1 MSGIILKS
9 GSKPARPVPTREIR
23 GVIERNSAAMRSTDV
38 CPSNCISDLSVPMRL
53 DLPPTRMNPST
64 SNIATTCYYFRGT
77 WAILADEAGSLP
89 FGILRSYSQEIM
101 QSLKHQLTLLILTIT
116 ALSTFSIAALGQGK
130 VVKTSARSA
139 APVAALFPLED
150 LRPGMKGMA
159 RTVFSGSETQ
169 EFGVEILGVLPG
181 FTGPR
186 QSTIIAKLSGP
197 NVDRTS
203 VFAGMSGSPVFIDD
217 RLVGA
222 IAYSFPFAKEPICGI
237 TPIKQMIDIFEGGSD
252 RPKGNLEPR
261 AISFAKLASAEWQ
274 PALPRQSVGATS
286 LIAPVAAGSPLE
298 SLLGQQIQP
307 IATPVVFGG
316 ISQQTLSL
324 FSGALTSAGLLPV
337 SGIGGSAAI
346 TPLATFDE
354 KTLTP
359 GTSVSVLW
367 VRGDYSV
374 AASGTTTFRDG
385 DRIYAFG
392 HPFLNLGGSD
402 MPMAESSVVTV
413 IPNSYNS
420 FKLAVPGRMVGAISQ
435 DRATGVFGQLGHA
448 PRMIPVKINLHTSRD
463 RVEKFS
469 YEVVSDEFLTPL
481 LVNITVFNTI
491 ATRERSIGE
500 STIAVNG
507 SIVVD
512 GQASI
517 AVQRRFSS
525 ANAAVLA
532 AGSIATPV
540 SALLGSG
547 FDEVNIKGIVLDID
561 SSEEKRAATLERISL
576 DRTEVGRG
584 DQVEIQAYVRT
595 DSGKQFVERIPVQ
608 IPADAPSGQLM
619 IMLGDGATLQEA
631 SATRV
636 FVPRDLGQLVGAI
649 NKTRKNDR
657 LYLRLLRPAS
667 GVVIGSSELHNLPPS
682 VVATLNNDRS
692 SGGYTPTQLSQ
703 VYERELSPAEF
714 VITGQQVISV
724 TVK

>member
-1 MSGIILKS
+1 MKS
-9 GSKPARPVPTREIR
+9 VK
-23 GVIERNSAAMRSTDV
+23 
-38 CPSNCISDLSVPMRL
+38 
-53 DLPPTRMNPST
+53 
-64 SNIATTCYYFRGT
+64 NI
-77 WAILADEAGSLP
+77 
-89 FGILRSYSQEIM
+89 
-101 QSLKHQLTLLILTIT
+101 TIT
-116 ALSTFSIAALGQGK
+116 LVLSIIVLGGSISGFGQGALIK
-130 VVKTSARSA
+130 TAAGRETAVK
-139 APVAALFPLED
+139 ALYPLED
-150 LRPGMKGMA
+150 LRPGMKGIA
-159 RTVFSGSETQ
+159 RTVFAGTEPQ
-169 EFGVEILGVLPG
+169 EFSLEILGVLPG

-186 QSTIIAKLSGP
+186 QSTIIAKLSGT
-197 NVDRTS
+197 NVDKTG

-222 IAYSFPFAKEPICGI
+222 IAYSFPFSKEPICGI
-237 TPIKQMIDIFEGGSD
+237 TPIRQMIDNFEQGND
-252 RPKGNLEPR
+252 KPKRNAEAR
-261 AISFAKLASAEWQ
+261 ATSFTELASADWK
-274 PALPRQSVGATS
+274 PRLPKPSFTSTS
-286 LIAPVAAGSPLE
+286 LIAPVTAGSPLAP
-298 SLLGQQIQP
+298 LMGQQIQQ
-307 IATPVVFGG
+307 IATPVVFSG
-316 ISQQTLSL
+316 ISQDSLSM
-324 FSGALTSAGLLPV
+324 FSAELTRSGLLPV
-337 SGIGGSAAI
+337 SGVGGSAAI
-346 TPLATFDE
+346 TPLEPFDE

-359 GTSVSVLW
+359 GASVSVQL
-367 VRGDYSV
+367 VRGDYSI
-374 AASGTTTFRDG
+374 AASGTVTFRDG
-385 DRIYAFG
+385 ERIYAFG
-392 HPFLNLGGSD
+392 HPFLGLGGSD
-402 MPMAESSVVTV
+402 MPMTESSVVTV
-413 IPNSYNS
+413 IANSYNS
-420 FKLAVPGRMVGAISQ
+420 FKLAVPGRMVGSISQ

-463 RVEKFS
+463 RVEQFS

-491 ATRERSIGE
+491 ATRERSVGE
-500 STIAVNG
+500 STIAING
-507 SIVVD
+507 SIAVD
-512 GQASI
+512 GQAPI

-532 AGSIATPV
+532 AGSIAAPV
-540 SALLGSG
+540 SSLLSSG
-547 FDEVNIKGIVLDID
+547 FDEVNIKGIVLDVD

-619 IMLGDGATLQEA
+619 IMIGDGATLQEA

-667 GVVIGSSELHNLPPS
+667 GVVIGTTDLPNLPPS

>member
-1 MSGIILKS
+1 MKS
-9 GSKPARPVPTREIR
+9 VKKI
-23 GVIERNSAAMRSTDV
+23 
-38 CPSNCISDLSVPMRL
+38 
-53 DLPPTRMNPST
+53 
-64 SNIATTCYYFRGT
+64 
-77 WAILADEAGSLP
+77 
-89 FGILRSYSQEIM
+89 
-101 QSLKHQLTLLILTIT
+101 TIT
-116 ALSTFSIAALGQGK
+116 LGLSIIVLGGSISGFGQGALIK
-130 VVKTSARSA
+130 TAAGRETAVK
-139 APVAALFPLED
+139 ALYPLED
-150 LRPGMKGMA
+150 LRPGMKGIA
-159 RTVFSGSETQ
+159 RTVFAGTEPQ
-169 EFGVEILGVLPG
+169 EFSLEILGVLPG

-186 QSTIIAKLSGP
+186 QSTIIAKLSGT
-197 NVDRTS
+197 NVDKTG

-222 IAYSFPFAKEPICGI
+222 IAYSFPFSKEPICGI
-237 TPIKQMIDIFEGGSD
+237 TPIRQMIDNFEQGND
-252 RPKGNLEPR
+252 KPKRNAEAR
-261 AISFAKLASAEWQ
+261 ATSFTELASADWK
-274 PALPRQSVGATS
+274 PRLPKPSFTSTS
-286 LIAPVAAGSPLE
+286 LIAPVTAGSPLAP
-298 SLLGQQIQP
+298 LMGQQIQQ
-307 IATPVVFGG
+307 IATPVVFSG
-316 ISQQTLSL
+316 ISQDSLSM
-324 FSGALTSAGLLPV
+324 FSAELTRSGLLPV
-337 SGIGGSAAI
+337 SGVGGSAAI
-346 TPLATFDE
+346 TPLEPFDE

-359 GTSVSVLW
+359 GASVSVQL
-367 VRGDYSV
+367 VRGDYSI
-374 AASGTTTFRDG
+374 AASGTVTFRDG
-385 DRIYAFG
+385 ERIYAFG
-392 HPFLNLGGSD
+392 HPFLGLGGSD
-402 MPMAESSVVTV
+402 MPMTESSVVTV
-413 IPNSYNS
+413 IANSYNS
-420 FKLAVPGRMVGAISQ
+420 FKLAVPGRMVGSISQ

-463 RVEKFS
+463 RVEQFS

-491 ATRERSIGE
+491 ATRERSVGE
-500 STIAVNG
+500 STIAING
-507 SIVVD
+507 SIAVD
-512 GQASI
+512 GQAPI

-525 ANAAVLA
+525 ANAAALA
-532 AGSIATPV
+532 AGSIAAPV
-540 SALLGSG
+540 SSLLSSG
-547 FDEVNIKGIVLDID
+547 FDEVNIKGIVLDVD

-619 IMLGDGATLQEA
+619 IMIGDGATLQEA

-667 GVVIGSSELHNLPPS
+667 GVVIGTTDLPNLPPS

>member
-38 CPSNCISDLSVPMRL
+38 CPPNCISDLSVPMRL

-64 SNIATTCYYFRGT
+64 SNIARTCYYFRGT
-77 WAILADEAGSLP
+77 WAILADEEGSLP

-116 ALSTFSIAALGQGK
+116 ALSTFSIAAVGQGK

-181 FTGPR
+181 VTGPR

-252 RPKGNLEPR
+252 KPKGNGEPR
-261 AISFAKLASAEWQ
+261 AISFAKLASADWQ

-286 LIAPVAAGSPLE
+286 LIAPVAAGSPLA
-298 SLLGQQIQP
+298 P
-307 IATPVVFGG
+307 
-316 ISQQTLSL
+316 
-324 FSGALTSAGLLPV
+324 
-337 SGIGGSAAI
+337 
-346 TPLATFDE
+346 FDE

-359 GTSVSVLW
+359 GTSVSVLL

-402 MPMAESSVVTV
+402 MPMAENSVVTV

-435 DRATGVFGQLGHA
+435 DRATGVFGQLGHT
-448 PRMIPVKINLHTSRD
+448 PKMIPVKITLHTSRN
-463 RVEKFS
+463 RAEEFS

-481 LVNITVFNTI
+481 LMGITVFNSI
-491 ATRERSIGE
+491 GARERAVGD
-500 STIAVNG
+500 STISVRG
-507 SIVVD
+507 
-512 GQASI
+512 SI
-517 AVQRRFSS
+517 AVEGQKSIALERRFSS
-525 ANAAVLA
+525 ANAPMLA
-532 AGSIATPV
+532 AGSVVGPV
-540 SALLGSG
+540 GELLASG
-547 FDEVNIKGIVLDID
+547 FDGVNITGIVLDIA
-561 SSEEKRAATLERISL
+561 SSENKNVASLERISL
-576 DRTEVGRG
+576 DRTEVTRG
-584 DQVEIQAYVRT
+584 
-595 DSGKQFVERIPVQ
+595 ER
-608 IPADAPSGQLM
+608 
-619 IMLGDGATLQEA
+619 
-631 SATRV
+631 
-636 FVPRDLGQLVGAI
+636 
-649 NKTRKNDR
+649 
-657 LYLRLLRPAS
+657 
-667 GVVIGSSELHNLPPS
+667 
-682 VVATLNNDRS
+682 
-692 SGGYTPTQLSQ
+692 
-703 VYERELSPAEF
+703 
-714 VITGQQVISV
+714 
-724 TVK
+724 